1 MKIQKKQK
9 YNNFLVRNLL
19 QNSGIINPNIID
31 GQIRKVKSRFITIL
45 TLFISTFLILGNYLI
60 DNPKTSFAS
69 QAGQSLSYSNMWDST
84 VESRESLI
92 NILEENGDSDTAKL
106 HLKWLELVDEL
117 RGYRFS
123 SGELANSTTLEK
135 NFTTVLST
143 YFIESESLYLETE
156 KKLITNQSF
165 VSLDMQLWH
174 INQFL
179 FNQKSFLL
187 DFFTG
192 KEPFYIVY
200 VNTNSES
207 LSKQQLYRYD
217 EIHFDLG
224 AISLI
229 SSGVVSFDTFS
240 QENQICLSSNTTS
253 APLNPSMVDG
263 NVFFADSS
271 IVVNYDIYKFL
282 EGKNIID
289 VVLDF
294 AYYLSNKKIAHY
306 ENISCLRSNYL
317 KDQID

>member
-1 MKIQKKQK
+1 VKIQKKRK
-9 YNNFLVRNLL
+9 YNNFLIRNLL
-19 QNSGIINPNIID
+19 QNSGIINLNIID
-31 GQIRKVKSRFITIL
+31 SQIRKVKSRFITIL
-45 TLFISTFLILGNYLI
+45 TLFISIFLILGNYLI

-69 QAGQSLSYSNMWDST
+69 QAGQSLSYSNMWDSS

-106 HLKWLELVDEL
+106 HLKWLELMDEL
-117 RGYRFS
+117 RSYRFS
-123 SGELANSTTLEK
+123 SGGELVNSTALEK

-156 KKLITNQSF
+156 KKLTISQSS
-165 VSLDMQLWH
+165 VSLDLQLWH

-179 FNQKSFLL
+179 FNHKSFLL

-192 KEPFYIVY
+192 KESFFIVY
-200 VNTNSES
+200 VDIDRQG
-207 LSKQQLYRYD
+207 LLKQQLYRYD

-224 AISLI
+224 IISLI
-229 SSGVVSFDTFS
+229 SSGAVSFDTFF
-240 QENQICLSSNTTS
+240 QENQICLSSNTDS
-253 APLNPSMVDG
+253 VPLNSSIMND
-263 NVFFADSS
+263 NLFFVDSS

-294 AYYLSNKKIAHY
+294 AYYLSNKRIAPY
-306 ENISCLRSNYL
+306 KNISCLRSGYFR
-317 KDQID
+317 D